1 MYNIGL
7 YPPIFSQSYMPA
19 FIISQKSKI
28 YFQISALNALDE
40 LYHTSNTYNAIQV
53 IVKKQK
59 DNRNVLI
66 SSYRNEIFLTSLNID
81 ETREGNDKY
90 YIEIPNSYIEGGFKL
105 NEYYKVQI
113 RFTGK
118 DAEAPPAAT
127 NSSFGNWLS
136 NNVEFFSQWSSV
148 VLIRGIS
155 SPSITLKVNNS
166 TASEISVST
175 DYIQIDGSISFSNG
189 DNEKLESYRIKLY
202 KNNNLQEDSEEIYS
216 KNNKI
221 NYNIETS
228 LELNVSYRLEVI
240 IFTNN
245 GYTRTITRTITR
257 TGSEMNNTFLDFQ
270 QEVNNQ
276 AGYIKIVLEKNKAYA
291 ESHSSSIHEYY
302 ILQEDTDDIYS
313 LVAYSSVAQAVD
325 NTSVAFQSKTIDY
338 RVNILTG
345 IYYNEYTSN
354 LLNTGDQ
361 IIIRRT
367 GSDSNFKKWNS
378 MADFSIPR
386 NDLVNVFWYDYTAE
400 PGIWY
405 KYQVLRY
412 NNAGTALASITTN
425 NEAPVMLDTDDIF
438 LNAQGQQ
445 LIIKFDPIIS
455 NISNKVAESVVDTI
469 GSKYPFIRRNGAVNY
484 RTFSL
489 SGTISYFM
497 DIDWN
502 TFHGSKQELYG
513 ETLKFYENY
522 NSENNIN
529 LYNDIIYEK
538 HFRKKVIDF
547 LESRSIKLL
556 RSTTEGNI
564 LVKLSNVNLTPNQ
577 TLGRRIYSFNCTA
590 YEINQCNVKNY
601 NKYNILTNN
610 IKMIT
615 KQEAKA

>member
-1 MYNIGL
+1 MYDIGL
-7 YPPIFSQSYMPA
+7 YPPIFNQSYMPA
-19 FIISQKSKI
+19 FIISQQSKI
-28 YFQISALNALDE
+28 YFEISALNALDE
-40 LYHTSNTYNAIQV
+40 LYHNAIQV
-53 IVKKQK
+53 VVKTQK
-59 DNRNVLI
+59 DNKNALV
-66 SSYRNEIFLTSLNID
+66 SSYKNEIVLTSLNVD

-90 YIEIPNSYIEGGFKL
+90 YIEIPNSYINGGFKL

-118 DAEAPPAAT
+118 NAGTPPAAT
-127 NSSFGNWLS
+127 SSSFGNWLS

-175 DYIQIDGSISFSNG
+175 DYIQIEGSISFANG
-189 DNEKLESYRIKLY
+189 DSEKLQSYRIKLY
-202 KNNNLQEDSEEIYS
+202 KNNLLQEDSEEIYS
-216 KNNKI
+216 KNNTI
-221 NYNIETS
+221 SYNIETS
-228 LELNVSYRLEVI
+228 LELNISYRLEI
-240 IFTNN
+240 IFFTNN
-245 GYTRTITRTITR
+245 GYTQTITRAIVR
-257 TGSEMNNTFLDFQ
+257 TGAETNNTFLDFQ

-276 AGYIKIVLEKNKAYA
+276 AGYIKINLEKNKSYA
-291 ESHSSSIHEYY
+291 ESHSNVAHEYY
-302 ILQEDTDDIYS
+302 ILQDDTNDIYS
-313 LVAYSSVAQAVD
+313 LIAYSNVAQVAD
-325 NTSVAFQSKTIDY
+325 STSVAFQSRTIDY
-338 RVNILTG
+338 RANILTG

-354 LLNTGDQ
+354 LLNVGDQ

-367 GSDSNFKKWNS
+367 GSDSNFKKWSS

-412 NNAGTALASITTN
+412 SNAGTILASIVTDN
-425 NEAPVMLDTDDIF
+425 NSPVMLDTDDIF
-438 LNAQGQQ
+438 LNADGEQ
-445 LIIKFDPIIS
+445 LIIKFDPVIS
-455 NISNKVAESVVDTI
+455 GLTSKVAESVVDTI
-469 GSKYPFIRRNGAVNY
+469 GSKYPFIRKNGAVNY

-489 SGTISYFM
+489 SGTISCFM
-497 DIDWN
+497 DVDQN

-513 ETLKFYENY
+513 DALKFYENY
-522 NSENNIN
+522 NNKHNIN

-564 LVKLSNVNLTPNQ
+564 LVKLSNVSLTPNQ

-590 YEINQCNVKNY
+590 YEIGQCNAQNY

-610 IKMIT
+610 IKMIP
-615 KQEAKA
+615 KEVKA